1 MERRRWILAWC
12 LSLTMIASAWAGG
25 AAEESNTA
33 AEIPSISYATYV
45 EGPVNPDSFV
55 ETYLEETFN
64 VELDVQ
70 IFERSTWTEQL
81 GLKLASGEI
90 PDMFQPTD
98 YNGKVHFDQRII
110 APFDLQF
117 IKDNAPNWFEKTLQF
132 NETYDCQLW
141 AQGRFDGENNY
152 VIPGMQFLWISPWA
166 MEIRKDWM
174 DNVGISSVPKT
185 LPEFEELLE
194 KFTYGDPDGNGK
206 DDTYGILI
214 EGKDDLVGS
223 LQFVFT
229 AYGAAPFHRSVMVG
243 DKPVEAYRHPGYKL
257 AVKKIAEWYEKGY
270 LDPEFVTIDWTTKL
284 NHYATG
290 KVGVFE
296 TTWYRV
302 LNYPDDYR
310 NAVKTSGAETIW
322 VRPPAGPS
330 GTYGYPVNDPV
341 TGVYV
346 FGQHLTDEPTKW
358 KKMLEMMD
366 RIGSDLDV
374 YTALNGQEGMHFD
387 ITDTGLAYKP
397 EYDSREKRAD
407 IGSEIGNLFKVLG
420 DPDFQKL
427 INLPSA
433 DMDEVNA
440 KCRTNV
446 PLVLTNAIT
455 IPRPEEISKDLS
467 QIGQKLWTVHQEWL
481 VSFIM
486 GDKSV
491 DRDWSEYMAE
501 VDATGIGK
509 YRELFQ
515 EDAAKR
521 QQILDEV
528 QQEIRNLD

>member
-1 MERRRWILAWC
+1 
-12 LSLTMIASAWAGG
+12 
-25 AAEESNTA
+25 
-33 AEIPSISYATYV
+33 
-45 EGPVNPDSFV
+45 
-55 ETYLEETFN
+55 
-64 VELDVQ
+64 
-70 IFERSTWTEQL
+70 
-81 GLKLASGEI
+81 
-90 PDMFQPTD
+90 
-98 YNGKVHFDQRII
+98 
-110 APFDLQF
+110 
-117 IKDNAPNWFEKTLQF
+117 
-132 NETYDCQLW
+132 
-141 AQGRFDGENNY
+141 
-152 VIPGMQFLWISPWA
+152 
-166 MEIRKDWM
+166 
-174 DNVGISSVPKT
+174 
-185 LPEFEELLE
+185 
-194 KFTYGDPDGNGK
+194 
-206 DDTYGILI
+206 
-214 EGKDDLVGS
+214 
-223 LQFVFT
+223 
-229 AYGAAPFHRSVMVG
+229 
-243 DKPVEAYRHPGYKL
+243 
-257 AVKKIAEWYEKGY
+257 
-270 LDPEFVTIDWTTKL
+270 
-284 NHYATG
+284 
-290 KVGVFE
+290 
-296 TTWYRV
+296 
-302 LNYPDDYR
+302 
-310 NAVKTSGAETIW
+310 
-322 VRPPAGPS
+322 
-330 GTYGYPVNDPV
+330 VNDPV